1 MNLIRRYLFAPF
13 LIFFLILSACEKPP
27 HLREGIADGDFI
39 LSFEIEGLNA
49 SETIEPILK
58 PADHPTRSA
67 RAQQLIFDKDNSR
80 EKREIVARKITEFK
94 GLEARLL
101 LEEIPLDRPLKEDS
115 RSSIQTKGSKAS
127 IEKRALSNMSPNKR
141 YRVLIFNTNTAGEAT
156 TYVNQSQ
163 GVVGSPLKIPV
174 YRNKTYRWFAYS
186 YNREEDIPAINSIGY
201 NVPVTANLNS
211 SENDFL
217 YSTGLIKT
225 SGVVNDEN
233 PISITFSR
241 QLARI

>member
-1 MNLIRRYLFAPF
+1 
-13 LIFFLILSACEKPP
+13 
-27 HLREGIADGDFI
+27 
-39 LSFEIEGLNA
+39 
-49 SETIEPILK
+49 
-58 PADHPTRSA
+58 
-67 RAQQLIFDKDNSR
+67 
-80 EKREIVARKITEFK
+80 
-94 GLEARLL
+94 
-101 LEEIPLDRPLKEDS
+101 
-115 RSSIQTKGSKAS
+115 
-127 IEKRALSNMSPNKR
+127 MSPNKR

-225 SGVVNDEN
+225 SGVVNGEN